1 MNDIERS
8 QWMDVL
14 DRAAAKLER
23 GEAGSDADWMALV
36 TEGLGLP
43 FLYLPAVQVAVAQG
57 RWRTAKNPKAYV
69 RSVAKREAAKMNSA
83 QDFKSTLK
91 IPKDLRNEHG
101 ETLSPN
107 EYIDF
112 LCADCGP
119 VKRDGVWRARVPME
133 EPIFADEEDPR
144 FRL

>member
-43 FLYLPAVQVAVAQG
+43 FLYLPAVQVAV
-57 RWRTAKNPKAYV
+57 RP
-69 RSVAKREAAKMNSA
+69 RSLANSEEPEGLRAKRCETRSSQDEFGTGFQEYSENSEGLTQRTRRDPFPKRVHRFFVRGLRPCETGRRMEGPSA
-83 QDFKSTLK
+83 YGGADF
-91 IPKDLRNEHG
+91 RG
-101 ETLSPN
+101 
-107 EYIDF
+107 
-112 LCADCGP
+112 
-119 VKRDGVWRARVPME
+119 
-133 EPIFADEEDPR
+133 
-144 FRL
+144 